1 MRRLVGIC
9 IAVFAFGSIA
19 AGAHAQDG
27 FDPNGQCVGDAD
39 GDGTV
44 AINEIITAVNNA
56 LNGCGFV
63 PVTLNFR
70 ATVGD
75 ETFACGNVYHNVG
88 TTKGDIVPSDF
99 RFYIYNVRPQ
109 GSGALTIDPVP
120 QIPTYFSACIGG
132 SDANCTGGTNIYIGS
147 DPGFKEADATEETP
161 TLFALPDGVT
171 VGVEVVSIDPAL
183 SLKFDT
189 GTLNAAGQSLEFGTT
204 PGIHADLEW
213 QLALP
218 GGTPFATGYPVTLK
232 LTTTSSGFTDS
243 AEFTE
248 IVRPSS
254 GTAPPA
260 D

>member
-1 MRRLVGIC
+1 MRPETSVWRTALDGGTSVASGIATLVLIGILGIGC
-9 IAVFAFGSIA
+9 GGSDKLPPPLTATLTPTATPTRTVPVATPTTTPLPSIAGEENLFGS
-19 AGAHAQDG
+19 
-27 FDPNGQCVGDAD
+27 
-39 GDGTV
+39 
-44 AINEIITAVNNA
+44 TA
-56 LNGCGFV
+56 
-63 PVTLNFR
+63 
-70 ATVGD
+70 
-75 ETFACGNVYHNVG
+75 
-88 TTKGDIVPSDF
+88 
-99 RFYIYNVRPQ
+99 Q

-120 QIPTYFSACIGG
+120 QIPTYFSACLGG
-132 SDANCTGGTNIYIGS
+132 SDSNCTGGTNIYIGS

-161 TLFALPDGVT
+161 ALFALPAGVT
-171 VGVEVVSIDPAL
+171 VGLQVVSIDRAL
-183 SLKFDT
+183 SLRFDA
-189 GTLNAAGQSLEFGTT
+189 GTLNAAGQSIEFGTT

-218 GGTPFATGYPVTLK
+218 GGTPFASGYPVTLK